1 MLLEDARRI
10 ERERRE
16 QKDAERYVKLKKE
29 KLDNQK
35 NEGEDEKNDNL
46 HKLDLFKNKKNR
58 K

>member
-16 QKDAERYVKLKKE
+16 QKDVERYIKLEKE

>member
-16 QKDAERYVKLKKE
+16 QEDAERYIKLEKE

>member
-16 QKDAERYVKLKKE
+16 QEDAERYIKLE
-29 KLDNQK
+29 KDK
-35 NEGEDEKNDNL
+35 NKGEDEKNDNL